1 MAENKGNTAVPD
13 HGDRD
18 RVAML
23 SLRADGTPD
32 QHNPEIIGEREF
44 AEQATRRQF
53 REQAVSAVDTEKRRE
68 LAGAGAE
75 EDAPQD
81 PAIQELQ
88 DAHESAAKAAESA
101 ADSTVGA
108 LFAEEEQ
115 ASSAAP
121 AGDSPAPKKV
131 TRSASTK

>member
-1 MAENKGNTAVPD
+1 MADNKGNTAVPE

-23 SLRADGTPD
+23 SLKADGTPD

-44 AEQATRRQF
+44 AEQATREQF
-53 REQAVSAVDTEKRRE
+53 RQQAVSAVDTEKRRE
-68 LAGAGAE
+68 LAIGGAE

-88 DAHESAAKAAESA
+88 EAHEGAAKAAEGA
-101 ADSTVGA
+101 ADSAVNA
-108 LFAEEEQ
+108 LFTEEQ
-115 ASSAAP
+115 PAAQPAS
-121 AGDSPAPKKV
+121 DSAPKKV
-131 TRSASTK
+131 TRPASAK